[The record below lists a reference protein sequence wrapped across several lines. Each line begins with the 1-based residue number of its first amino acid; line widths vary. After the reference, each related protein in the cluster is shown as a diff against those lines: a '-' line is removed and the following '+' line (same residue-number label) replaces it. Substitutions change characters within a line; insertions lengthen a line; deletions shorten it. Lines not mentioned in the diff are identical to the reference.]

1 MRTMQFMHA
10 ANSALIQAMVEDE
23 RIVVFGEDIQA
34 IRQELAI
41 QFGKSRVFNAPISES
56 AFVGAG
62 VAAAMA
68 GLRPVVEVYLVDFLS
83 VAMDAILNHAAK
95 LHTFSGGTWQ
105 APVVIRTTCG
115 GGYGDGGQHA
125 QTLWGWLAH
134 IPGITVAVPAT
145 PADAGGLMLAA
156 CQHDQPVIFLEHV
169 LLSENW
175 LDFLGGGSR
184 KTVSFDI
191 PAEGAAGSI
200 PQKWKPIPFGQ
211 AKFLRRGK
219 DLSIVSLG
227 VSVHRAVQAATLLAD
242 EGIQADVIDLRTVA
256 PLDEETVLDSVSRT
270 GKLLV
275 VDEDYRGFGLTGELA
290 AVVLE
295 AGMHCKYA
303 RVATEDTVPFNRQM
317 EAEALPNIRH
327 ILQAAREMF

>member
-1 MRTMQFMHA
+1 MKTMQFMHA
-10 ANSALIQAMVEDE
+10 ADSALIQAMAEDE

-34 IRQELAI
+34 IRHELAI

-56 AFVGAG
+56 AFIGAG

-83 VAMDAILNHAAK
+83 VAMDAIAK
-95 LHTFSGGTWQ
+95 LNTFSGGTWQ
-105 APVVIRTTCG
+105 APIVIRTTCG

-125 QTLWGWLAH
+125 QSLWGWLAH
-134 IPGITVAVPAT
+134 IPDLVVTVPST

-156 CQHDQPVIFLEHV
+156 CQHDHPVIFLEHV
-169 LLSENW
+169 LLSKNW

-184 KTVSFDI
+184 DTVAFDT
-191 PAEGAAGSI
+191 PAEGAVGSV
-200 PQKWKPIPFGQ
+200 PRRWVPIPFGQ
-211 AKFLRRGK
+211 ANYLRHGG
-219 DLSIVSLG
+219 DISIVSLG
-227 VSVHRAVQAATLLAD
+227 VSVHRAAQAAKQLAA
-242 EGIQADVIDLRTVA
+242 EGMEVDVIDLRTVA
-256 PLDEETVLDSVSRT
+256 PLDADTIIESVSRT

-295 AGMHCKYA
+295 NGLQCKYA
-303 RVATEDTVPFNRQM
+303 RVATEGTLPYNRQR
-317 EAEALPNIRH
+317 EVEALPNFSR
-327 ILQAAREMF
+327 ILQAARNLF